1 MNRKEEIKLTDQEHN
16 RSPNRRSQKERIK
29 ELTEKLEEGVKAVF
43 ESDRYKEYLACMS
56 KFHNYSLN
64 NCLLISAQY
73 PAATAVAGYRSWQQ
87 NFGRQVR
94 KGEKAIKILAPC
106 KYKVETEEKDEN
118 GDPKMMELTGFR
130 VVSVFALEQTEG
142 KELPSIGVDEL
153 SGDVKD
159 YHRIFNALISIS
171 PVPVRFEEIEG
182 GAKGYYHD
190 GEKRIAIQ
198 SGMSQ
203 AQTIKTLLHEVSHAT
218 YHTKDKTDPEHP
230 VDRRHKET
238 EAESIA
244 FCVGSA
250 LSIVDSGDYTF
261 PYLASWASGK
271 DTKELKDSL
280 ERIRS
285 ASDEMITAIDQS
297 LQKQSSREKQRSRDE
312 GR

>member
-1 MNRKEEIKLTDQEHN
+1 MTDQKHN
-16 RSPNRRSQKERIK
+16 RSPDRKSQKERIK

-159 YHRIFNALISIS
+159 YHKIINALVSIS
-171 PVPVRFEEIEG
+171 PVPIRFEEIEG

-218 YHTKDKTDPEHP
+218 YHTRDNVNPEHP
-230 VDRRHKET
+230 IDRRHKET

-297 LQKQSSREKQRSRDE
+297 LQKQASREKQKYRDE

>member
-1 MNRKEEIKLTDQEHN
+1 MSMNRREEIKLTDQKHN
-16 RSPNRRSQKERIK
+16 RSPDRKSQKERIK

-153 SGDVKD
+153 TGDVK
-159 YHRIFNALISIS
+159 
-171 PVPVRFEEIEG
+171 
-182 GAKGYYHD
+182 
-190 GEKRIAIQ
+190 
-198 SGMSQ
+198 
-203 AQTIKTLLHEVSHAT
+203 
-218 YHTKDKTDPEHP
+218 
-230 VDRRHKET
+230 
-238 EAESIA
+238 
-244 FCVGSA
+244 
-250 LSIVDSGDYTF
+250 
-261 PYLASWASGK
+261 
-271 DTKELKDSL
+271 
-280 ERIRS
+280 
-285 ASDEMITAIDQS
+285 
-297 LQKQSSREKQRSRDE
+297 
-312 GR
+312 

>member
-1 MNRKEEIKLTDQEHN
+1 MTDQKHN
-16 RSPNRRSQKERIK
+16 RSPDRKYQKERIK

-142 KELPSIGVDEL
+142 KELPSI
-153 SGDVKD
+153 
-159 YHRIFNALISIS
+159 
-171 PVPVRFEEIEG
+171 
-182 GAKGYYHD
+182 
-190 GEKRIAIQ
+190 
-198 SGMSQ
+198 
-203 AQTIKTLLHEVSHAT
+203 
-218 YHTKDKTDPEHP
+218 
-230 VDRRHKET
+230 RR
-238 EAESIA
+238 
-244 FCVGSA
+244 
-250 LSIVDSGDYTF
+250 
-261 PYLASWASGK
+261 
-271 DTKELKDSL
+271 
-280 ERIRS
+280 R
-285 ASDEMITAIDQS
+285 
-297 LQKQSSREKQRSRDE
+297 QRLPQDL
-312 GR
+312 

>member
-1 MNRKEEIKLTDQEHN
+1 MSMSRREETKLTDQRHN
-16 RSPNRRSQKERIK
+16 RSPDRKSQKERIK

-153 SGDVKD
+153 TGDVSD
-159 YHRIFNALISIS
+159 YQKIFNALVSIS
-171 PVPVRFEEIEG
+171 PAPVGFEDIES

-190 GEKRIAIQ
+190 GEKRIAIK

-203 AQTIKTLLHEVSHAT
+203 AILTT
-218 YHTKDKTDPEHP
+218 
-230 VDRRHKET
+230 
-238 EAESIA
+238 
-244 FCVGSA
+244 
-250 LSIVDSGDYTF
+250 
-261 PYLASWASGK
+261 
-271 DTKELKDSL
+271 
-280 ERIRS
+280 
-285 ASDEMITAIDQS
+285 
-297 LQKQSSREKQRSRDE
+297 
-312 GR
+312 